1 MAGLSYEEGKKQAYR
16 GFVLLGIVT
25 IAEVFVALLGNGHL
39 ISGFE
44 LPRIIMYPAMIGLSL
59 YKAYFIVN
67 EFMHMKYEVK
77 GLAMSVILPTF
88 LLVWAVIAFMS
99 EGNYWNHKRSVI
111 EDSNKIEVPAEKTT
125 GQLMKTEE
133 LSTEVS
139 FK

>member
-1 MAGLSYEEGKKQAYR
+1 MAGHSYEEGIKQVKR
-16 GFVLLGIVT
+16 GFFLLGVVT

-39 ISGFE
+39 IRGFE
-44 LPRIIMYPAMIGLSL
+44 LSRVIMYPVMIGLSL

-99 EGNYWNHKRSVI
+99 EGNYWNFRRTQIQDK
-111 EDSNKIEVPAEKTT
+111 NAIEVSVDKTT

-133 LSTEVS
+133 LPSEVS

>member
-25 IAEVFVALLGNGHL
+25 ILEVFVALLGNGHL
-39 ISGFE
+39 ITGFE
-44 LPRIIMYPAMIGLSL
+44 LPRIIMYPAMIGLSV

-88 LLVWAVIAFMS
+88 LLVWAIIAFMS
-99 EGNYWNHKRSVI
+99 EGNYWNYRRTMIK
-111 EDSNKIEVPAEKTT
+111 DSNAIEAPAKKTT
-125 GQLMKTEE
+125 GQLMNKEE

-139 FK
+139 FR

>member
-1 MAGLSYEEGKKQAYR
+1 MAGHSYEEGIKQVKR
-16 GFVLLGIVT
+16 GFFLLGVVT

-111 EDSNKIEVPAEKTT
+111 EDSNNIEAPADKAT
-125 GQLMKTEE
+125 GQLMKEEE
-133 LSTEVS
+133 LSTEIS

>member
-16 GFVLLGIVT
+16 GFILLGIVT
-25 IAEVFVALLGNGHL
+25 ILEVFVALLGNGHL
-39 ISGFE
+39 ITGFK
-44 LPRIIMYPAMIGLSL
+44 LPPIIMYPAMIGLSL

-99 EGNYWNHKRSVI
+99 EGNYWNFRRTMIQDKNEI
-111 EDSNKIEVPAEKTT
+111 EAPANKKT
-125 GQLMKTEE
+125 GQLMNIEV
-133 LSTEVS
+133 LSTEIS
-139 FK
+139 FS